1 MKLAN
6 SFWKLTNLWKEA
18 LCIFLVFFMHAGY
31 LYTVFVHLI
40 QCHSFYHI
48 LSIGLRLGYSISKAL
63 TQVKVFTFPL
73 WALHIVTSFILSYV
87 VAIFLWKLCAI
98 FVEMTCASPTQS
110 SPLNLSLP
118 RPVKQEVKPVPIGKD
133 HDYNRRELLL
143 LQQLNDQTSPPIL
156 IPAAP
161 LHQKLQAPP
170 SSAYI
175 VPQVGLLTR
184 LCLFYSLL
192 RRLSSIKSWF
202 S

>member
-1 MKLAN
+1 
-6 SFWKLTNLWKEA
+6 
-18 LCIFLVFFMHAGY
+18 MHAGY

-192 RRLSSIKSWF
+192 RRLSSTKSRF